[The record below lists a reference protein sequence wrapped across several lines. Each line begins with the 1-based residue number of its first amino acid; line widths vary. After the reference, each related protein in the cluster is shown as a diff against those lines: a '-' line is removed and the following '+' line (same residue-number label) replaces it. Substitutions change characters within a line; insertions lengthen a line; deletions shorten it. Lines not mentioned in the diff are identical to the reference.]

1 MIAYKLSDDCHELGY
16 FKSQKDVAYYIKN
29 DEDIAEWYEDYE
41 EFTELVEAYENGKIE
56 WQEYRSTLME
66 HCIYIEEIEI
76 IGE

>member
-41 EFTELVEAYENGKIE
+41 EFKDIHTINSLIICVL
-56 WQEYRSTLME
+56 RS
-66 HCIYIEEIEI
+66 
-76 IGE
+76 